1 MNRSMIN
8 FIGIAGGVIGIISV
22 FLPWFGV
29 IGSLM
34 TLMLPMAVFLLLLY
48 GAAIGYSI
56 YNLIR
61 KDEPSRVG
69 PILLIGVG
77 FITFFAPLGLYYAS
91 YVFGL
96 SAGFYLALLAGG
108 LILTSGVIGIIATR
122 KMPLLPQR
130 YFGQAKHSQNQSQAN
145 QPWLQQN
152 PQQPWGQPQQPQ
164 QWQPPQQPQQWGQ
177 PQQPQQ
183 WQPSY
188 PSQQWGQSQQPQ
200 QWGQSQQPQQWGQS
214 QQPQQWQPSQQ
225 PQQWQPPQQPQQW
238 EQSQQPQQ
246 WQATQ
251 PPQQPQQWQAPKKES
266 QGPIQGWQK
275 INPPK
280 NR

>member
-48 GAAIGYSI
+48 GAAIGYTI
-56 YNLIR
+56 YNLMR

-108 LILTSGVIGIIATR
+108 A
-122 KMPLLPQR
+122 
-130 YFGQAKHSQNQSQAN
+130 Y
-145 QPWLQQN
+145 
-152 PQQPWGQPQQPQ
+152 
-164 QWQPPQQPQQWGQ
+164 
-177 PQQPQQ
+177 
-183 WQPSY
+183 SY
-188 PSQQWGQSQQPQ
+188 EWCDRDYCYTEDASF
-200 QWGQSQQPQQWGQS
+200 
-214 QQPQQWQPSQQ
+214 
-225 PQQWQPPQQPQQW
+225 
-238 EQSQQPQQ
+238 
-246 WQATQ
+246 TT
-251 PPQQPQQWQAPKKES
+251 
-266 QGPIQGWQK
+266 K
-275 INPPK
+275 IFWSS
-280 NR
+280 